1 MPGFN
6 PLVNKDLSL
15 SDLLGVSV
23 FVNTAVSSLKR
34 KMKDKNSEIST
45 IAKTNSTC
53 YISQSY
59 ELIARIDSIR
69 LSKSFLLLQE
79 SK

>member
-34 KMKDKNSEIST
+34 KIKINEINDNCENES
-45 IAKTNSTC
+45 NV
-53 YISQSY
+53 SY
-59 ELIARIDSIR
+59 FTKL
-69 LSKSFLLLQE
+69 
-79 SK
+79 